1 MCNFF
6 FEKNVFLRKKL
17 AYMQKK
23 QYFCSRFQAA
33 MVESVDTKDFENN
46 KSATKETL

>member
-6 FEKNVFLRKKL
+6 SKKMCFYRKKL
-17 AYMQKK
+17 AYMRKK

-33 MVESVDTKDFENN
+33 MVESVDTKDFE
-46 KSATKETL
+46 KD